1 MFHGYKT
8 DKFYFF
14 SKMSRLEQL
23 EPYFASIIWGSVKI
37 DLNEEALK
45 EYKEWIATNFGSG
58 ALGMLERDEKLI
70 KDDVSEEGCLW

>member
-1 MFHGYKT
+1 
-8 DKFYFF
+8 
-14 SKMSRLEQL
+14 MSRLEQL